1 MHPIRQE
8 TFTQKVLLKLQ
19 RIFSYKLINWY
30 KLGEAQQT
38 WYLKKLFKLYAID
51 FVIDAGGNTGQYA
64 KFLRNKVGYRG
75 KILTIEPMPQ
85 AAKMLRENFKNDQ
98 NWSLEQCA
106 VSDVAGFAEFNI
118 LRGHQMSS
126 MLQPSS
132 STTDVLEDL
141 QTIVEKVTVQVKTL
155 DSIFDKHPFC
165 EDNNNVYLKLDIQ
178 GKELEALNGCSN
190 NLHKVIAIQA
200 ELNVVPIY
208 EGMHKYFDL
217 MKEIESLGYILSLL
231 PAHSYRLFPDM
242 IDFDAHF
249 VKKSKMA
256 EKGYLKNAT

>member
-1 MHPIRQE
+1 MYQID
-8 TFTQKVLLKLQ
+8 
-19 RIFSYKLINWY
+19 LI
-30 KLGEAQQT
+30 
-38 WYLKKLFKLYAID
+38 
-51 FVIDAGGNTGQYA
+51 IDAGGNLGQYA
-64 KFLRNKVGYRG
+64 SFLRNKVGYEG
-75 KILTIEPMPQ
+75 KIITIEPMQ
-85 AAKMLRENFKNDQ
+85 FAADALRAKFKNDK

-141 QTIVEKVTVQVKTL
+141 QTIMEKVTVQVKTL

-178 GKELEALNGCSN
+178 GKELEALYGCSN

>member
-1 MHPIRQE
+1 MYQIE
-8 TFTQKVLLKLQ
+8 
-19 RIFSYKLINWY
+19 LI
-30 KLGEAQQT
+30 
-38 WYLKKLFKLYAID
+38 
-51 FVIDAGGNTGQYA
+51 IDAGGNLGQYA
-64 KFLRNKVGYRG
+64 SFLRNKVGYEG
-75 KILTIEPMPQ
+75 KIITIEPMQ
-85 AAKMLRENFKNDQ
+85 FAADALRAKFKNDK

-217 MKEIESLGYILSLL
+217 MKEIESLGYIL
-231 PAHSYRLFPDM
+231 
-242 IDFDAHF
+242 
-249 VKKSKMA
+249 
-256 EKGYLKNAT
+256 

>member
-1 MHPIRQE
+1 MYQID
-8 TFTQKVLLKLQ
+8 
-19 RIFSYKLINWY
+19 LI
-30 KLGEAQQT
+30 
-38 WYLKKLFKLYAID
+38 
-51 FVIDAGGNTGQYA
+51 IDAGGNLGQYA
-64 KFLRNKVGYRG
+64 SFLRNKVGYEG
-75 KILTIEPMPQ
+75 KIITIEPMQ
-85 AAKMLRENFKNDQ
+85 FAADVLRAKFKNDK

-165 EDNNNVYLKLDIQ
+165 KDNNNVYLKLDIQ

-217 MKEIESLGYILSLL
+217 MKEIESLGYILSFL

-249 VKKSKMA
+249 VKKSKMT